1 MWFPDHT
8 FARLAL
14 QVAFALGGILPGLHG
29 LPSLLQLGVG
39 LLTGRQVAL
48 QGADL
53 LLQP

>member
-29 LPSLLQLGVG
+29 LPTLLQVGIG
-39 LLTGRQVAL
+39 LLTDRQVAL